1 MLSVKTNLLAK
12 NANRQLK
19 ANTNKNSKIT
29 EKLSSGYRINRAADD
44 AAGLAISE
52 KMRRQ
57 IRGLHQGTEN
67 IKDGIGYVQTAE
79 GALNEVHDMLQRMNE
94 LAVKSANGTNTEQD
108 RAYIDQEV
116 QALKKEIDRIF
127 DTTTFNERKIWEPN
141 ESEQIGVESRPA
153 VTNLSGTTSFSITN
167 ANCGVIARS
176 GYNIK
181 ATKDDGVQVSWTGH
195 NGKPYSTKMIPW
207 SDIEKDGYNINLG
220 EYFNREDP
228 DQTDLF
234 TNNDPV
240 NGNPLFTYRLNL
252 RVEDMASLDDV
263 IGAIDGKTMSS
274 SESITLPG
282 DFDGKGYSGVYVT
295 SGSLNYRKTYEL
307 HVDLPDKYSFDKM
320 NDDFLEPNKTANSGT
335 SNLTSF
341 PTIDPNNIEA
351 ARNSSAAWTFSF
363 TMEKYGTVTGTSNSI
378 TYYSYDG
385 SDYRPADKDLW
396 WYESGSS
403 KYSKPHSAGGTL
415 GDVMKA
421 LTGTR
426 DEYDFGKGSDG
437 TPGLLTGDKGGAS
450 RKGGY
455 ISLNFPLT
463 SSSGSIG
470 NFYIRVEVGSGDT
483 ERSVLEK
490 INAALNKDTVVD
502 LYTQGTYGD
511 SAFIYRPYI
520 TSNILDI
527 PVYGGVCNFFVQ
539 AGAEAGQHIDIEY
552 ESLNLVALG
561 LQKTNVLTVRDSDRA
576 VNEVKNA
583 MRIVSGQR
591 SDFGAYQNRLEHA
604 VNINQNVE
612 ENTQAAESLIRD
624 ADIADMMMEF
634 SVNNILLQAGISML
648 TQANQSKQSV
658 LELLGG

>member
-12 NANRQLK
+12 NADRQLK

-29 EKLSSGYRINRAADD
+29 EKLSSGYRVNRAADD

-57 IRGLHQGTEN
+57 IRGLHQGTDN

-116 QALKKEIDRIF
+116 QALKKEIGRIF

-141 ESEQIGVESRPA
+141 ETKQIGIESRPA
-153 VTNLSGTTSFSITN
+153 VTDLSTTKVFSITD
-167 ANCGVIARS
+167 ANCGVIAKS
-176 GYNIK
+176 GYHVN
-181 ATKDDGVQVSWTGH
+181 ASKDDGIQITWTGY
-195 NGKPYSTKMIPW
+195 NGTSYSTKKIPW
-207 SDIEKDGYNINLG
+207 ADAKNDGYNIDFG
-220 EYFNREDP
+220 KYFDRNDP
-228 DQTDLF
+228 NQADLF
-234 TNNDPV
+234 TNKDPV
-240 NGNPLFTYRLNL
+240 NGSPIFTYNLNL
-252 RVEDMASLDDV
+252 RVEDAATVDDV
-263 IGAIDGKTMSS
+263 VDAINGITLSS
-274 SESITLPG
+274 SELINLPG
-282 DFDGKGYSGVYVT
+282 DFDGKRYSGVSVS
-295 SGSLNYRKTYEL
+295 SGTLSYPKTYDL
-307 HVDLPDKYSFDKM
+307 HAALPNKYSFDKM

-335 SNLTSF
+335 SNLISF
-341 PTIDPNNIEA
+341 PAIDPNNIEA
-351 ARNSSAAWTFSF
+351 ARNSSATWTFSF
-363 TMEKYGTVTGTSNSI
+363 TMEKYGTVTATSNDL
-378 TYYSYDG
+378 YYYANDSV
-385 SDYRPADKDLW
+385 DYRPEDKNLW
-396 WYESGSS
+396 WYEYGSD
-403 KYSKPHSAGGTL
+403 KYTQHYYAGGTL

-426 DEYDFGKGSDG
+426 ADYDLGNGSDK
-437 TPGLLTGDKGGAS
+437 TPGLLTADKGGAS
-450 RKGGY
+450 RRGGF
-455 ISLNFPLT
+455 IFLDFPLT
-463 SSSGSIG
+463 SSSGNIG
-470 NFYIRVEVGSGDT
+470 NFYIPIEVDSSDT
-483 ERSVLEK
+483 EKSVLEK
-490 INAALNKDTVVD
+490 INTALNKDTVVD
-502 LYTQGTYGD
+502 LYTQGTFGD
-511 SAFIYRPYI
+511 TAYISRPYI
-520 TSNILDI
+520 TSKNLDI

-561 LQKTNVLTVRDSDRA
+561 LQKTNVLTGEDSDRA
-576 VNEVKNA
+576 INEVKNA
-583 MRIVSGQR
+583 MGIVSGQR